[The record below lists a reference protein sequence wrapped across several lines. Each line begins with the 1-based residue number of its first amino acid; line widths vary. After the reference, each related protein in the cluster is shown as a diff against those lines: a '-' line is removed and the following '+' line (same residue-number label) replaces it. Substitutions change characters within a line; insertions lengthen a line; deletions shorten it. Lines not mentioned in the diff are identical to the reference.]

1 MPPPPAPIATPAPAP
16 PPVPQPAPAPAV
28 VQARTPAIETHP
40 VMSVAVIP
48 VEVGT
53 VRGATIIDNNQ
64 ALGKPTTEAP
74 ESLADAAR
82 RLKKA
87 KQQPAD
93 K

>member
-1 MPPPPAPIATPAPAP
+1 
-16 PPVPQPAPAPAV
+16 
-28 VQARTPAIETHP
+28 
-40 VMSVAVIP
+40 MSVTVIP
-48 VEVGT
+48 VEIGT

-87 KQQPAD
+87 KQQPTD
-93 K
+93 KP